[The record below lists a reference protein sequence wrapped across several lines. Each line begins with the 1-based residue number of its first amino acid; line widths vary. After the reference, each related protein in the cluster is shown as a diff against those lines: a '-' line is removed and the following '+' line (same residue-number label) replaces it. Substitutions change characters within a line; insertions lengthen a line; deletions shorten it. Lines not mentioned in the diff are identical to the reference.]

1 MNKNLIA
8 ILLLGGTALYLLSR
22 QKKCN
27 CSEKKNL
34 VQEVHTPETMD
45 IPHVSKD
52 IQETAI
58 VQEVQPA
65 LPTFGKPLV
74 MEQPNYQN
82 YVDVK
87 QNQFFE
93 PKAGGFF
100 RHG

>member
-34 VQEVHTPETMD
+34 VQEVHTPETMN
-45 IPHVSKD
+45 V
-52 IQETAI
+52 TAI
-58 VQEVQPA
+58 EQEVQPA

-74 MEQPNYQN
+74 VEQPNYQN